1 MLHTNIATQ
10 TKYRL
15 HKQKLR
21 PLGPPPPP
29 PTLVP
34 PQAKTKP
41 ARPGPSLRAQAA
53 SFLSVCFACPVAP
66 RRAGPD
72 AVRTPV
78 VIDPDK
84 CLLPLS
90 FHLPVKSE
98 SEINVQLQQPRNS
111 ESYEKHLAVEPVGTR
126 NPGKDWLILFCSE
139 SSESE
144 CFSLRALDGNHLCV
158 LHD

>member
-1 MLHTNIATQ
+1 MLNYL
-10 TKYRL
+10 KYCP
-15 HKQKLR
+15 R
-21 PLGPPPPP
+21 PNPTHPPPWFPP
-29 PTLVP
+29 
-34 PQAKTKP
+34 KP
-41 ARPGPSLRAQAA
+41 KPSRPGPGPSLRAQAA